1 MTNHD
6 TQWLT
11 AADAAT
17 ILRVTSRQVHRYA
30 EQGHLVTR
38 RAGRRVLFSAD
49 SVARLADEL
58 AVDVR
63 PAAQRQ
69 ELMPA
74 ELMNY
79 LREQADLMRR
89 QGESTAGIEQQIAEL
104 RREMGQTPRWA
115 RTLIYLLVAIV
126 VLVAIA
132 ILVVLFR

>member
-30 EQGHLVTR
+30 EQGQLVTR
-38 RAGRRVLFSAD
+38 RAGRRVLFSAE
-49 SVARLADEL
+49 SVAKLADNL

-63 PAAQRQ
+63 PSAARQ
-69 ELMPA
+69 DMIPA

-89 QGESTAGIEQQIAEL
+89 QGESTAGIERQIAEL
-104 RREMGQTPRWA
+104 RRDMSQTPRWA
-115 RTLIYLLVAIV
+115 STLIYLLVAIV

-132 ILVVLFR
+132 VLVVLFR